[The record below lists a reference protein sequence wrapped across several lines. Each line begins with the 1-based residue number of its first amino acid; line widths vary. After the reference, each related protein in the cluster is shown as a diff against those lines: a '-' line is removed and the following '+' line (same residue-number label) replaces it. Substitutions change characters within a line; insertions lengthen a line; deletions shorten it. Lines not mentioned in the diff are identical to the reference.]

1 MRAPNLHTDGWRL
14 EDGEKLNAEYPA
26 TFQIPDFEVR
36 NILQPGDIAKLIFS
50 IAVRGEG
57 EPSVERMWVIVRER
71 VPGGYLGIL
80 DNDPDC
86 IEQNEQFWS
95 GIELPFEPRH
105 VIDVRHGSPESVAIA
120 VQPVTRPWR

>member
-14 EDGEKLNAEYPA
+14 EDGEKLNDEYPA

-71 VPGGYLGIL
+71 VPGG
-80 DNDPDC
+80 
-86 IEQNEQFWS
+86 
-95 GIELPFEPRH
+95 
-105 VIDVRHGSPESVAIA
+105 
-120 VQPVTRPWR
+120 